1 MITKEGLNFQH
12 TPHGGSG
19 RRLPALWR
27 IKRAPSESRAYGG
40 NHIEIYASEEAIDTG
55 LGREPMPEE
64 IAAEMGMEVDK
75 VRHIIKISQ
84 ETVSLETP
92 LGIITK
98 IPRWA
103 NFRR

>member
-1 MITKEGLNFQH
+1 MVDQAGDYPRF
-12 TPHGGSG
+12 GGSA
-19 RRLPALWR
+19 RTIR
-27 IKRAPSESRAYGG
+27 IPSHMVETIS
-40 NHIEIYASEEAIDTG
+40 EYASEEAIDTG